1 MKIRNIVIATALGL
15 SLAACDM
22 PQDPRQQEE
31 AAQEKLTAAAQ
42 NTLGLPN
49 IVNFQEKR
57 VLKDIIEM
65 RDAANLRTFTYT
77 LDVNGSLHKLC
88 DSVGYGIPYSTQYTN
103 PQQIAD
109 SYQSGYAIIPQA
121 DPNGLYSPASADGTW
136 VLCKDPNGD
145 KVAPVFI
152 EPTIIVSQFPLG

>member
-1 MKIRNIVIATALGL
+1 MKIRNIAIATALGL

-22 PQDPRQQEE
+22 PQDPQQQEE
-31 AAQEKLTAAAQ
+31 AAQERLTAAAQ

-88 DSVGYGIPYSTQYTN
+88 DSVGYGIP
-103 PQQIAD
+103 
-109 SYQSGYAIIPQA
+109 
-121 DPNGLYSPASADGTW
+121 
-136 VLCKDPNGD
+136 
-145 KVAPVFI
+145 
-152 EPTIIVSQFPLG
+152 